1 MDQKEL
7 VTLFVGI
14 GTIIA
19 SVLGIIVSNH
29 KLKTQLVDDG
39 KTPIKAMQKEVTE
52 MKASVTKMDT
62 KVSDLESKVNNVYKD
77 MKVSDK
83 LTGDALLS
91 ILRHRLTESGHK
103 YIKLGYIVED
113 ELEAFIN
120 EYTSY
125 TELGGNHYVT
135 ALYKKVMELP
145 CRSIE
150 EQEKKNAKK
159 KSTSKKTVT
168 EEVNIFA

>member
-1 MDQKEL
+1 MDQNL
-7 VTLFVGI
+7 ITLFVGI

-29 KLKTQLVDDG
+29 KLKTQLVDDV
-39 KTPIKAMQKEVTE
+39 KTPIKDMQKQVAE
-52 MKASVTKMDT
+52 MKTSVTKMDE
-62 KVSDLESKVNNVYKD
+62 KVGALETKVNNVYKD

-103 YIKLGYIVED
+103 YLKLGYIVED
-113 ELEAFIN
+113 ELEAFTN
-120 EYTSY
+120 EYDAY

-135 ALYKKVMELP
+135 TLYNKVMELP
-145 CRSIE
+145 CRSLE
-150 EQEKKNAKK
+150 EQEKKTARKK
-159 KSTSKKTVT
+159 TSKKPIT